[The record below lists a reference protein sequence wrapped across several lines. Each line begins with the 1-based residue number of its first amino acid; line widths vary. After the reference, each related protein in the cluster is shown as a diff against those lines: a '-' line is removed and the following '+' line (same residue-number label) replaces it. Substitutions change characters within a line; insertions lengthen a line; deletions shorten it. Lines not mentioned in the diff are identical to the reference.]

1 MPTPLDVLQSK
12 FGYSTFRHNQEEA
25 ISTVLSGRDSFVLM
39 PTGGGK
45 SLCYQIPAL
54 LLPGLTVVVSP
65 LIALMKDQVDALRL
79 NGIPSAYL
87 NSTISPD
94 ERNEIYRSLADQ
106 KLKLLYVA
114 PERMLG
120 HGEQFMSLLKR
131 YQVSLFAIDEAHCIS
146 QWGHD
151 FRPEYGA
158 LAALKKSFPQVP
170 VIALTATADHLTRAD
185 VIERLKLQNPAIFIS
200 SFNRPNIQYAIE
212 PKTKSLNRL
221 FDCLE
226 RHKEDTGIVYVLS
239 RASAEEWAEKLELQ
253 GFSAKPYHAGLDTE
267 IRRRHQDM
275 FVRDEV
281 KIIVATTA
289 FGMGINKSNVRFV
302 IHLDLPKNIESYYQE
317 TGRAGRDGLQ
327 SEAVLF
333 YSAGDASKLRRFA
346 FQGDDHEHAQTLI
359 DKLEKMVEL
368 CERTVCRRKLLLN
381 YFGEQAPEACASCDV
396 CLTTYTYEDGTIF
409 AQKALSAVARLGG
422 KFGLN
427 YLIDFLRGSK
437 SEKIFTEHRQLPTY
451 GIGAR
456 TAKEDWRRYFRELI
470 AQGYLRN
477 VPGEFSRIALTQ
489 KSVPVLSG
497 QEKLQFVARRSKQTV
512 ESDSVLCEEPL
523 YHQLKELRWS
533 IAREENV
540 PAYIIFSDATLLA
553 LSTYLPQTL
562 TDLPA
567 ISGFG
572 DVKIARYGERFLDPI
587 RRYCAEQGLT
597 KRIPVRE
604 R

>member
-1 MPTPLDVLQSK
+1 MPTPLDILQSK

-94 ERNEIYRSLADQ
+94 ERNEIYQSLTER

-120 HGEQFMSLLKR
+120 HGEQFMGLLKR

-200 SFNRPNIQYAIE
+200 SFNRPNIHYTIE
-212 PKTKSLNRL
+212 PKTKPLNRF

-226 RHKEDTGIVYVLS
+226 RHKDDTGIVYVLS

-253 GFSAKPYHAGLDTE
+253 GFSARPYHAGLDIET
-267 IRRRHQDM
+267 RRRHQDM
-275 FVRDEV
+275 FVRDEI

-346 FQGDDHEHAQTLI
+346 FQGDDQEHAQTLI

-368 CERTVCRRKLLLN
+368 CERTICRRKLLLN

-477 VPGEFSRIALTQ
+477 VPGEFSRITLTQ

-497 QEKLQFVARRSKQTV
+497 QEKLQFVARRSKQAV
-512 ESDSVLCEEPL
+512 ETDNVLCEEPL

-587 RRYCAEQGLT
+587 RRYCTEQGLT
-597 KRIPVRE
+597 KRIPSRE